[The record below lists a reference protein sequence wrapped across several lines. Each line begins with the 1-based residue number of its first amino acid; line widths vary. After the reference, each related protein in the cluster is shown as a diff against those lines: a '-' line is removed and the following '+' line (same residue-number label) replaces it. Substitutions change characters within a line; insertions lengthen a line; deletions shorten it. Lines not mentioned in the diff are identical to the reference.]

1 MWDFILKNWQIVIAI
16 IVGLYEVIVRI
27 IPTVGNKSL
36 LKIIIDLLK
45 WLSDHLNIS
54 KKKVTNEPI

>member
-1 MWDFILKNWQIVIAI
+1 MLTWVLANWKLVIAI
-16 IVGLYEVIVRI
+16 LVGIYELLVRL

-45 WLSDHLNIS
+45 WLSDNLNIT
-54 KKKVTNEPI
+54 KKK

>member
-16 IVGLYEVIVRI
+16 IVGLYEVVVRI